1 MGETKMPKASL
12 LSPQQRLIYAKYG
25 KALHE
30 LPVTLDTLAKQLG
43 VTRWTVRRVAEHV
56 AEFGPPTDHELPTW
70 RVVVIPDAHF
80 GPEEDGSRARL
91 FGLEITRQGEIAME
105 NGERFAFCS
114 IGDWHDMALL
124 SHYDKGTIDE
134 WGRYIQDDINAGN
147 SAIALMKEHICKDV
161 WEYAEEKFVTIG
173 NHEDRIKRTVREHG
187 ALSGFLGMH
196 VLAWE
201 SHGFEQV
208 PFLTPKR
215 IEDVMFSHYFAS
227 PGNGRAISS
236 VNMGRQLIMKT
247 LCSVVVGHNHL
258 YKTDVVTAAD
268 GRKLV
273 GTSVGCA
280 FEHHHEWAG
289 QSNLSY
295 DRGIVVLTNL
305 KGCFYT
311 PNFIPLKE
319 LRKRYAD

>member
-1 MGETKMPKASL
+1 MPKTHL
-12 LSPQQRLIYAKYG
+12 LSPQQRLIYNKYG
-25 KALHE
+25 KAISE
-30 LPVTLDTLAKQLG
+30 LPVMLETLANQLG
-43 VTRWTVRRVAEHV
+43 VTRWTLRRVAEHV
-56 AEFGPPTDHELPTW
+56 SEYGPPSDEDSTGW

-80 GPEEDGSRARL
+80 GPGEDNSRARL
-91 FGLEITRQGEIAME
+91 FGLEITRQGRLAME
-105 NGERFAFCS
+105 YGERFAFCS
-114 IGDWHDMALL
+114 IGDWHDMASL

-134 WGRYIQDDINAGN
+134 WGRFIQDDINAGN
-147 SAIALMKEHICKDV
+147 SAIALMKANIDPEV
-161 WEYAEEKFVTIG
+161 WDYADEKFVTIG
-173 NHEDRIKRTVREHG
+173 NHEDRITRTVRDNG

-196 VLAWE
+196 VLGWE
-201 SHGFEQV
+201 HQGFEQV

-258 YKTDVVTAAD
+258 YKTDLVTAAD

-295 DRGIVVLTNL
+295 DRGVVVLTNL
-305 KGCFYT
+305 QGCFYT
-311 PNFIPLKE
+311 PNFIPLTE

>member
-1 MGETKMPKASL
+1 MPKTNL
-12 LSPQQRLIYAKYG
+12 LSPQQRLIYTKYG
-25 KALHE
+25 NAIAE
-30 LPVTLDTLAKQLG
+30 LPVMLETLANQLG
-43 VTRWTVRRVAEHV
+43 VTRWTLRRVAEHV
-56 AEFGPPTDHELPTW
+56 DKYGPPSEQDLPCW

-91 FGLEITRQGEIAME
+91 FGLEITRQGRLAME

-114 IGDWHDMALL
+114 IGDWHDMASL
-124 SHYDKGTIDE
+124 SHYDKGTVDE

-147 SAIALMKEHICKDV
+147 QAIALMKANIESSV

-196 VLAWE
+196 VLGWE
-201 SHGFEQV
+201 QHGFEQV

-215 IEDVMFSHYFAS
+215 VEDVMFSHYFAN
-227 PGNGRAISS
+227 P
-236 VNMGRQLIMKT
+236 GRQLIMKT

-258 YKTDVVTAAD
+258 YKTDMVTAAD

-295 DRGIVVLTNL
+295 DRGVVVLTNL
-305 KGCFYT
+305 KGCVYT